1 MLTAIIIATITG
13 MCTCIGSLSANLII
27 HSKTLWRLEQ
37 LERKT
42 DKHNNLIERM
52 FLAEGD
58 IKTLREHDTDVDRR
72 LLRLEAAL
80 KKE

>member
-1 MLTAIIIATITG
+1 M
-13 MCTCIGSLSANLII
+13 

-58 IKTLREHDTDVDRR
+58 IKTLREHDTEVDRR
-72 LLRLEAAL
+72 LLRLEADL